1 MRVRRERACSRCIG
15 LVLGA
20 VVLAAGCSP
29 PAGLKFPRQRYASA
43 EQVELNFLD
52 KTFVLGDS
60 DTIAK
65 VRPPDWPKD
74 RWMELPYWL
83 GINVLAPGVQ
93 APREGAYYVVSE
105 AKLQKPLNAPGEW
118 IIEAGSQLVKQETVF
133 VETRTRYEESGKML
147 PTIVQYTGNRTFVR
161 GDGKKVELPVLREV
175 SLPMKWTLKGSIPAG
190 YAHYKLQ

>member
-1 MRVRRERACSRCIG
+1 MRVPHERARLRCVGIM
-15 LVLGA
+15 LAAIVM
-20 VVLAAGCSP
+20 AAGCSP
-29 PAGLKFPRQRYASA
+29 PSAPMITRQRYASA

-74 RWMELPYWL
+74 QWMELPYWL
-83 GINVLAPGVQ
+83 GIDVLAPGVQ
-93 APREGAYYVVSE
+93 APRQGAYYVVSE
-105 AKLQKPLNAPGEW
+105 AKLQKPLDTPGEW

-147 PTIVQYTGNRTFVR
+147 PTILQYTGNRTFVR
-161 GDGKKVELPVLREV
+161 GDGNKVELPVLREV
-175 SLPMKWTLKGSIPAG
+175 SLPMKWTLKGRIPPG

>member
-1 MRVRRERACSRCIG
+1 MRVRRERAGWRRVGIV
-15 LVLGA
+15 LVA
-20 VVLAAGCSP
+20 IMLAAGCSP
-29 PAGLKFPRQRYASA
+29 PSGPKFPRQRYASA

-74 RWMELPYWL
+74 QWLELPYWL
-83 GINVLAPGVQ
+83 GIDVLAPGVQ
-93 APREGAYYVVSE
+93 APRQGAYYVVSE
-105 AKLQKPLNAPGEW
+105 AMLQKPLDTPGEW

-133 VETRTRYEESGKML
+133 VSTRTRYEESGKML
-147 PTIVQYTGNRTFVR
+147 PTIVQYTGNRAFVR

-175 SLPMKWTLKGSIPAG
+175 SLPMKWTLKGRIPPG
-190 YAHYKLQ
+190 YAHYKLR